1 MQMIFLLI
9 AVFICIILYEV
20 PELIR
25 NKYWRELTVVSFL
38 ISIAFMISLMQI
50 LKIEIPNPVRDT
62 QYLVKDLLNLGYE

>member
-50 LKIEIPNPVRDT
+50 LKIEIPNSVRDT

>member
-1 MQMIFLLI
+1 MIFLLI

>member
-1 MQMIFLLI
+1 MIFLLI

-38 ISIAFMISLMQI
+38 ISIAFIISLMQI

-62 QYLVKDLLNLGYE
+62 QYFVKDLLHLSY

>member
-25 NKYWRELTVVSFL
+25 NKYWRELIVVSFL